1 MKDFVSE
8 AIVLGIQPAKEHDRV
23 VSLFTKKHGRINARV
38 AGGARLLSK
47 FAPHLD
53 PVSLVSTRI
62 THKNKFTLTDVLTS
76 DRFPAT
82 RAGASFGQALKIVA
96 LVRVLAPEGEPDLK
110 LWHDLVQMFTSGD
123 VDPNHF
129 LNLFGYDS
137 KLGMCDSCG
146 TKSVAYFN
154 IKTHELL
161 CVRCSTNL
169 PENALLLL

>member
-23 VSLFTKKHGRINARV
+23 VSLFTKKHGRIQARV

-53 PVSLVSTRI
+53 PINLVGVRVA
-62 THKNKFTLTDVLTS
+62 HKNKFTLTDVLTT
-76 DRFPAT
+76 DRFSAT
-82 RAGASFGQALKIVA
+82 RKGSSFGQALKVVA
-96 LVRVLAPEGEPDLK
+96 LVRVLAPEGEPDMK
-110 LWHDLVQMFTSGD
+110 LWHDLVQMFTSGT

-137 KLGMCDSCG
+137 KLGACDMCG
-146 TKSVAYFN
+146 AKSIAYFS

-161 CVRCSTNL
+161 CARCSTNL